1 MNGFG
6 LFAYINGNTYTGQ
19 FVGDCK
25 HGHGRFLW
33 ANGDAY
39 DGDFFV
45 YLKLLCRRE
54 SSWVTLV
61 SGMGDCFFKIFWSFY
76 TGEEV
81 RGGLKHGHGRF
92 LWLMAVL

>member
-39 DGDFFV
+39 DGEFFV
-45 YLKLLCRRE
+45 YVKLFKQTKERE
-54 SSWVTLV
+54 FVGDSSF
-61 SGMGDCFFKIFWSFY
+61 GFG
-76 TGEEV
+76 
-81 RGGLKHGHGRF
+81 
-92 LWLMAVL
+92 

>member
-39 DGDFFV
+39 DGEFFV
-45 YLKLLCRRE
+45 YVKL
-54 SSWVTLV
+54 
-61 SGMGDCFFKIFWSFY
+61 FKQTTS
-76 TGEEV
+76 V
-81 RGGLKHGHGRF
+81 
-92 LWLMAVL
+92 V